1 MFSRKSKGILNVIC
15 NLGIFGFMF
24 CLVVCIHMFILW
36 YSTTRSM
43 CYDFYREH
51 PFGNSVLFLR
61 DLDFKERIPEI
72 LIIVVV
78 NVLSLFII
86 KQNVTLV
93 AMIIA
98 IATAACVLINRKK
111 IGKIENSTCE
121 KISD

>member
-1 MFSRKSKGILNVIC
+1 
-15 NLGIFGFMF
+15 
-24 CLVVCIHMFILW
+24 
-36 YSTTRSM
+36 M

>member
-1 MFSRKSKGILNVIC
+1 
-15 NLGIFGFMF
+15 
-24 CLVVCIHMFILW
+24 
-36 YSTTRSM
+36 M

-98 IATAACVLINRKK
+98 IATAACVLINRKR
-111 IGKIENSTCE
+111 
-121 KISD
+121 

>member
-1 MFSRKSKGILNVIC
+1 MLQDTNIEIGDDNACFSRKSKGILNVIC
-15 NLGIFGFMF
+15 NLGIFWLYVFVWWYVYI
-24 CLVVCIHMFILW
+24 CLFLW

-78 NVLSLFII
+78 NVLSLLLN
-86 KQNVTLV
+86 KMSHWWQ
-93 AMIIA
+93 
-98 IATAACVLINRKK
+98 
-111 IGKIENSTCE
+111 
-121 KISD
+121 

>member
-1 MFSRKSKGILNVIC
+1 
-15 NLGIFGFMF
+15 
-24 CLVVCIHMFILW
+24 
-36 YSTTRSM
+36 M

-78 NVLSLFII
+78 NVLLFII

-111 IGKIENSTCE
+111 IGKIE
-121 KISD
+121 KLYM

>member
-1 MFSRKSKGILNVIC
+1 MVIQ
-15 NLGIFGFMF
+15 
-24 CLVVCIHMFILW
+24 
-36 YSTTRSM
+36 Y
-43 CYDFYREH
+43 Y
-51 PFGNSVLFLR
+51 FLR

-98 IATAACVLINRKK
+98 IATAACVLINRKR
-111 IGKIENSTCE
+111 
-121 KISD
+121 

>member
-1 MFSRKSKGILNVIC
+1 MVIQ
-15 NLGIFGFMF
+15 
-24 CLVVCIHMFILW
+24 
-36 YSTTRSM
+36 Y
-43 CYDFYREH
+43 Y
-51 PFGNSVLFLR
+51 FLR

-111 IGKIENSTCE
+111 IGKIE
-121 KISD
+121 KLYM